1 LVKSCR
7 SPWEEKRRTV
17 GILCGEFA
25 KSREPSDLTEEQGS
39 YNEYSQRFK
48 LRRGRTVDLSQQGRW
63 ICTWI
68 SISGFRRLKSRNP
81 CNRVREITKRE
92 VPKGRKDCVGHRNRA
107 GWTGGALSTR
117 KSNSID
123 HFGFR
128 GVKSRNPLH
137 QDSRNREVRSPDGV
151 KGR

>member
-81 CNRVREITKRE
+81 CNRTREIMKRE
-92 VPKGRKDCVGHRNRA
+92 VPKGQKDRVGHRNQQ
-107 GWTGGALSTR
+107 GGQVAHYRHGSQIPLTIS
-117 KSNSID
+117 
-123 HFGFR
+123 GFR
-128 GVKSRNPLH
+128 GVKSRNLCI
-137 QDSRNREVRSPDGV
+137 RIREIAKSEVPTE
-151 KGR
+151 